1 MSLEA
6 VLGDPR
12 LWRCGRALPV
22 EAETIPSGF
31 AEIDALLP
39 GGGWP
44 RGALTEILTDLEG
57 IGALRLVMPA
67 LAHLSQSEKWLAWIA
82 PPHLPY
88 GPALAAHG
96 LALARLLLVWGIE
109 SPRERFWALE
119 ESLRAG
125 ACNAVLAWPRG
136 PDGRGLRRLQLAAEA
151 GRSLG
156 LLFRPLAARREAS
169 PAALRLM
176 LEPHGPLAASR
187 ILKRRGGAGAR
198 PVYLD
203 LRDPEHSRF
212 IHKF

>member
-12 LWRCGRALPV
+12 LRRCGRALPV

-44 RGALTEILTDLEG
+44 RGALTEILTDMEG

-67 LAHLSQSEKWLAWIA
+67 LAHLSQSEQWLAWIS

-88 GPALAAHG
+88 GPALCRPRRR
-96 LALARLLLVWGIE
+96 ARTSAPGVGIG

-119 ESLRAG
+119 QSLRAG
-125 ACNAVLAWPRG
+125 ACSAVLAWPRG
-136 PDGRGLRRLQLAAEA
+136 LDGRGLRRLQLAAEA

-156 LLFRPLAARREAS
+156 LLFRPLVARRAGL
-169 PAALRLM
+169 ARRLALNVGACR
-176 LEPHGPLAASR
+176 GRSR
-187 ILKRRGGAGAR
+187 Q
-198 PVYLD
+198 
-203 LRDPEHSRF
+203 
-212 IHKF
+212 